1 MDRKEDLEEQVRR
14 LTKTVEEMRGR
25 MTRLEGR
32 EPGAEAPNRSD
43 RRGFLRLGAGAVLGA
58 LGMAAAKVV
67 PASAATGGNMML
79 GQANVAENPTTLRA
93 DGPTPPTQV
102 LGVEA
107 TATTFA
113 GTFNGPLQALGPDGG
128 VGITA
133 ADVEGVDGWAS
144 GARAAGVYGL
154 TDTGYG
160 VIGESSSGIAVYAHG
175 SGRIRQDGP
184 FAGTPTHQPNLYE
197 LVRDLA
203 GVLWINNAVTG
214 LTDWRPVWRRI
225 NTVRVDSSAGTG
237 APFAPFRLRD
247 TRGGP
252 KPGANSTNHVAVVG
266 QGVGASHIPTDA
278 IAVFGNLTATQYSG
292 AGFLTISPDGI
303 PAATSTVNFI
313 VGQAA
318 IANSFIVGLNG
329 GKLQVHV
336 SNNTACHFIVDI
348 NGYIQ

>member
-14 LTKTVEEMRGR
+14 LTQIVEEMRGR
-25 MTRLEGR
+25 MARM
-32 EPGAEAPNRSD
+32 EPGPETLNRSD

-67 PASAATGGNMML
+67 PASAATGGTMML
-79 GQANVAENPTTLRA
+79 GQANLAENPTTLQA
-93 DGPTPPTQV
+93 DGGTPPTQV
-102 LGVEA
+102 LAVEA
-107 TATTFA
+107 SATTFA

-128 VGITA
+128 LGLTA

-154 TDTGYG
+154 TDSGYG
-160 VIGESSSGIAVYAHG
+160 VIGESDTGIALYARR
-175 SGRIRQDGP
+175 SGRLRQEALLA
-184 FAGTPTHQPNLYE
+184 AGNPSYIPNFHE
-197 LVRDLA
+197 QVRDA
-203 GVLWINNAVTG
+203 TGVLWINNAVVVPPLG
-214 LTDWRPVWRRI
+214 DPKPVWRRM
-225 NTVRVDSSAGTG
+225 NTLRVDSSDGTG
-237 APFAPFRLRD
+237 GPFAPFRLHD
-247 TRGGP
+247 TRGGS
-252 KPGANSTNHVAVVG
+252 KPGANSTTHVAVTG
-266 QGVGASHIPTDA
+266 QGVGASHIPNDA

-292 AGFLTISPDGI
+292 GGFLTISPDGI
-303 PAATSTVNFI
+303 SAATSTVNFI
-313 VGQAA
+313 VGQSA